1 MKEGNSTPTNI
12 KKCIIVKVQCDCQR
26 MEACGLAVL
35 VFCAFVCHCAA
46 LYKSSGILNYSPTH
60 SLTYSPNHQGTHAGR
75 VLLSEAVYSKELRHL
90 SLQEVV
96 RTHYP
101 DTNVDAAVV
110 RLFIGKQ
117 DINRVMQA
125 ILLMATEGEANPFHK
140 NEIISSLILLLLKI
154 QTKSYSHYK
163 NSLLMN
169 MNTFQNP
176 WVLAT
181 INSILCFIDQKP
193 FKSKLITRKE
203 EFYDTIIRQLPY
215 ENAVKLVIA
224 QHQHRDN
231 TETSLLDSVA
241 LLDAMMLD
249 TRVFYHYY
257 RSIYTNEVS
266 NEYLFA
272 SGVLDYIHGALLR
285 DTDCPEFELIH
296 FYLLGNAGSHDRNSY
311 IASLGGL
318 RRYSSWKIH
327 NKIPLFLRIIHQNT
341 DTQPNL
347 LLSSLSD
354 GCSSNTTTIV
364 VVGDGDFSFSASLL
378 TAWPTATLPSVL
390 TTTISAEH
398 EFATKYVNASANI
411 QRIVAHQSARILYNI
426 DVTTAVP
433 TVTSDTALY
442 LFNFPYAD
450 TRQVDTFDTV
460 WMRSGRHIDL
470 LVKFLRNIVIAG
482 SSSKKRVY
490 ITLTGDQI
498 HSWRLGSVLRD
509 VKYELVD
516 AFPFNATVWNGYER
530 TRSNVNSRFP
540 LESAWTLV
548 LQPRLTD
555 SR

>member
-1 MKEGNSTPTNI
+1 MASPYSYSVHFYVIAQHCTN
-12 KKCIIVKVQCDCQR
+12 
-26 MEACGLAVL
+26 L
-35 VFCAFVCHCAA
+35 VVYSITLTHA
-46 LYKSSGILNYSPTH
+46 LTHALMH
-60 SLTYSPNHQGTHAGR
+60 SLLTHQGTNAGR
-75 VLLSEAVYSKELRHL
+75 VLLSEAVYCKELRHL
-90 SLQEVV
+90 PLQEVV

-101 DTNVDAAVV
+101 DTNVDAAIV
-110 RLFIGKQ
+110 RLFIRKQ

-140 NEIISSLILLLLKI
+140 NEIILSLILLLLKI

-163 NSLLMN
+163 DSLLMN
-169 MNTFQNP
+169 MNTLQNP
-176 WVLAT
+176 MVLAT

-193 FKSKLITRKE
+193 FKNKLIPRKE
-203 EFYDTIIRQLPY
+203 EFYEMIIRQLPY
-215 ENAVKLVIA
+215 ENAVKLVVT

-231 TETSLLDSVA
+231 AETSLLDSVA

-249 TRVFYHYY
+249 TRTFYHYY
-257 RSIYTNEVS
+257 RSIYTDEVS
-266 NEYLFA
+266 NEYNFA
-272 SGVLDYIHGALLR
+272 SGVLDYIHGALLS
-285 DTDCPEFELIH
+285 DNDCPEFELIH
-296 FYLLGNAGSHDRNSY
+296 FYLLGNAGSNDRNSY

-318 RRYSSWKIH
+318 RRYSSWNIH
-327 NKIPLFLRIIHQNT
+327 KKIPLFLRIIHQNT
-341 DTQPNL
+341 DNQPNL

-354 GCSSNTTTIV
+354 DCTSNTSII

-378 TAWPTATLPSVL
+378 TAWPTATLPNIL
-390 TTTISAEH
+390 TTTISAEQ

-411 QRIVAHQSARILYNI
+411 QRIVTHQSARILYNI
-426 DVTTAVP
+426 DVTAAVP
-433 TVTSDTALY
+433 TVTSDAVLY

-450 TRQVDTFDTV
+450 TRPVNTFDTV

-470 LVKFLRNIVIAG
+470 LVKFLRNVFIAG

-498 HSWRLGSVLRD
+498 HSWRLGTVLREA
-509 VKYELVD
+509 KYELVD

-548 LQPRLTD
+548 LQPRLVD